1 MNSFHT
7 LKVHYDSAYAIVGF
21 YRGSSP
27 ESIRK
32 VIGKALSLPPKG
44 IKLLTMNGDTIED
57 FENMTVSDVAVS
69 ILTDEITTSVE
80 GPHPSGSMMDR
91 LFVERDNKLSVSHDV
106 LGRIATSD
114 LPDDPAFQGQ
124 YVKLERV
131 LSHLANERTW
141 LAWLRAALTLLTTAF
156 MIWQLQGSIE
166 NRPLMKQAL
175 RWLGNGFILVIPL
188 TAIVGW
194 IRYERTKHILS
205 LSSVSI
211 HHFFGNL
218 GVNVQAWLLGVVLI
232 LTVGIYITLGNY
244 YIFSR

>member
-1 MNSFHT
+1 MSI
-7 LKVHYDSAYAIVGF
+7 AYRA
-21 YRGSSP
+21 
-27 ESIRK
+27 E
-32 VIGKALSLPPKG
+32 
-44 IKLLTMNGDTIED
+44 
-57 FENMTVSDVAVS
+57 
-69 ILTDEITTSVE
+69 
-80 GPHPSGSMMDR
+80 
-91 LFVERDNKLSVSHDV
+91 
-106 LGRIATSD
+106 
-114 LPDDPAFQGQ
+114 GQ
-124 YVKLERV
+124 YVNLERV

-166 NRPLMKQAL
+166 HRPLIKGAL
-175 RWLGNGFILVIPL
+175 HWLGIGFILVIPL
-188 TAIVGW
+188 TAVVGW

-218 GVNVQAWLLGVVLI
+218 GVNVQAWLLGVVLT